1 VYDITGQKFFT
12 RGYCSEIVSM
22 KLKGPKH
29 EKFVAK
35 ICTQIRPVWIG
46 ELETKPKTSKKF
58 GWGIIFGKTFL
69 SVVGDSA

>member
-1 VYDITGQKFFT
+1 MYDITGQKFFT

-46 ELETKPKTSKKF
+46 ELETSLKTSKQF
-58 GWGIIFGKTFL
+58 GLGLIFGKTFF